1 MDMTRYDGAGKI
13 HDMPGPVP
21 CRATWKLKK
30 MCWILVPAVRT
41 AKATSWCAFHS
52 APSSQHALLDS
63 QGHRSIA
70 WRNRLTPPEIWKHM
84 ETENITTN
92 HLSYLSITS
101 SHRASTQQ
109 LDSLDMCFDMCFDMC
124 WPSSP
129 CHLLP
134 LLPFHSSSSRNSD
147 VLIERL
153 EKACSTTIN
162 CWWKAFHPKILSTS
176 LAALTF
182 FFHFFV
188 SSNWT

>member
-1 MDMTRYDGAGKI
+1 
-13 HDMPGPVP
+13 MPGPVP

-134 LLPFHSSSSRNSD
+134 LLPFHSSSPETLMCSSNDWKRLAAQLSI
-147 VLIERL
+147 VGERL
-153 EKACSTTIN
+153 SI
-162 CWWKAFHPKILSTS
+162 PR
-176 LAALTF
+176 
-182 FFHFFV
+182 
-188 SSNWT
+188 SSAPAWQP